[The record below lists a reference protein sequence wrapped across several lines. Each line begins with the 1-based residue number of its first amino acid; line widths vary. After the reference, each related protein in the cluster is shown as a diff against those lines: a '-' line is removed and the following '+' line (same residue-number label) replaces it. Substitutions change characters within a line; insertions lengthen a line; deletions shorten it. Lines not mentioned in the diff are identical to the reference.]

1 MGEEFN
7 IREIAFDRWGAT
19 EIIQYLQE
27 DGFEVV
33 EFGQGFRDMS
43 PPTSELLKLV
53 LEKRLRHG
61 GNPVLRWM
69 ADNLVVDQDPAG
81 NLKPNKVKSR
91 ERIDGMVALIMGLDR
106 ALRNEG
112 SVYNERGI
120 LSLG

>member
-1 MGEEFN
+1 M
-7 IREIAFDRWGAT
+7 
-19 EIIQYLQE
+19 
-27 DGFEVV
+27 
-33 EFGQGFRDMS
+33 
-43 PPTSELLKLV
+43 
-53 LEKRLRHG
+53 
-61 GNPVLRWM
+61 LRWM